1 MKTPIVY
8 ISKAIQEKELL
19 NFCTAK
25 NWELIH
31 FPMIRFNE
39 VDFAEPDPA
48 SYDII
53 FFSSSRSVN
62 FFLAKVLPSPQHKL
76 ACIGETTAQA
86 LKDWGYTADFIGI
99 KSGHPE
105 TVSKQFEQFVG
116 EKRVLFPQSNISHQS
131 MQRRLVDDQTI
142 NLVVYET
149 FLVPLKLT
157 MKPDI
162 LVFTSPSNVR
172 AFLQMNQLDL
182 AQQQI
187 IAWGTTTAS
196 YLEQSNIRVDFTL
209 EKSDAQS
216 LIDALDIIVYR

>member
-1 MKTPIVY
+1 MKAPIIY
-8 ISKAIQEKELL
+8 ISKAVHEKELL
-19 NFCTAK
+19 NFCTEK
-25 NWELIH
+25 NWELVH

-39 VDFAEPDPA
+39 VDFPEPDPT
-48 SYDII
+48 SFDII

-62 FFLAKVLPSPQHKL
+62 FFLAKVLPTAQHKL
-76 ACIGETTAQA
+76 ACIGETTAQE
-86 LKDWGYTADFIGI
+86 LEKWGYTADFIGI

-131 MQRRLVDDQTI
+131 MQRRLVDEQTL

-157 MKPDI
+157 MKPGV

-172 AFLQMNQLDL
+172 AFLQMNQIDP

-196 YLEQSNIRVDFTL
+196 YLEQSNVHVDSIL
-209 EKSDAQS
+209 EKSNVES
-216 LIDALDIIVYR
+216 LIEVLEKINS